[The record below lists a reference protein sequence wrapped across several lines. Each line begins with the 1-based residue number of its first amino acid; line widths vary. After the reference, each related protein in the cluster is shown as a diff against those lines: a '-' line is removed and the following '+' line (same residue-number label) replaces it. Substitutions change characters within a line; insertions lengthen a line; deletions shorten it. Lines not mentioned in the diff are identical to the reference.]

1 MNNILDSVGLYKK
14 LSLIFSMS
22 AWIKEF
28 STLNSFCHVEQFLI
42 MTANYTSGTFRFLIK
57 LYRDFSQKGPL
68 NNGGWTW
75 KRVTKLMHSS
85 ITMIDKDSVR
95 GQDGLKLRLS
105 VFKVTFYNWI
115 ICLSPQHQEEN
126 LIDGRSN

>member
-28 STLNSFCHVEQFLI
+28 STLNSFCRVEQFSI

-57 LYRDFSQKGPL
+57 HYRGFSQKGPL
-68 NNGGWTW
+68 NNGGWT
-75 KRVTKLMHSS
+75 
-85 ITMIDKDSVR
+85 
-95 GQDGLKLRLS
+95 
-105 VFKVTFYNWI
+105 
-115 ICLSPQHQEEN
+115 
-126 LIDGRSN
+126 

>member
-1 MNNILDSVGLYKK
+1 
-14 LSLIFSMS
+14 
-22 AWIKEF
+22 
-28 STLNSFCHVEQFLI
+28 
-42 MTANYTSGTFRFLIK
+42 
-57 LYRDFSQKGPL
+57 
-68 NNGGWTW
+68 
-75 KRVTKLMHSS
+75 MHSS

-115 ICLSPQHQEEN
+115 IYLSPQHQEEN